1 MLSAFLGLF
10 WPYRI
15 IGREHLPQQGP
26 AILVANHTSFL
37 DPVFL
42 YAIAPTKPRFIVWE
56 AHYRLPVLGWLYRA
70 LNAIPADIWSATNT
84 PIRPRAYR
92 EALGHLQA
100 GGILA
105 VFPEGGRTPDGRFL
119 KWRVGAARLAL
130 SIQAPIIPITFNG
143 FYRIWPMYRA
153 LPRRGQ
159 VEIVVHPPVDPS
171 PWRSLPRRQ
180 AAHHLTRHLR
190 DLVAAAYRLPGPAD
204 LPPPTWEN
212 PLLADPISRQALEPD
227 QPRYATE

>member
-1 MLSAFLGLF
+1 MLRILLGLL

-15 IGREHLPQQGP
+15 RGKEHLPRRGP
-26 AILVANHTSFL
+26 AILVANHASFL

-42 YAIAPTKPRFIVWE
+42 YAIAPKKPRFIVWE

-70 LNAIPADIWSATNT
+70 LDAIPADIWSATNT

-130 SIQAPIIPITFNG
+130 ATRAPLIPITFNG
-143 FYRIWPMYRA
+143 LYRIWPM
-153 LPRRGQ
+153 
-159 VEIVVHPPVDPS
+159 H
-171 PWRSLPRRQ
+171 RSLPRRGRVDIIVHPPILPTAWLHLPRRE
-180 AAHHLTRHLR
+180 AAVQLTRHLR
-190 DLVAAAYRLPGPAD
+190 DIVAADYYLPAPED
-204 LPPPTWEN
+204 LPPPEWEN
-212 PLLADPISRQALEPD
+212 PLLADPISRQALEPE